1 MHPLVE
7 QIERLFLPEVQGVA
21 SEMRG
26 RYSSLQFNV
35 WHAPEGSLTDY
46 QGYSLGIECVFP
58 RAAANASNNVALSVG
73 VCHLASAPKL
83 MADVVWGHPSG
94 EVEAAFP
101 ENRHSINE
109 WPEATP
115 EAVQELNRVFPK
127 LIQAFQTAVQRAA
140 PLSPP
145 QIDFAGMTTNERLY
159 VAGLMPEWDAA
170 AVSRDR
176 KRMVEVLGKVGLA
189 SQADQIADTVLANPK
204 RYGF

>member
-1 MHPLVE
+1 
-7 QIERLFLPEVQGVA
+7 
-21 SEMRG
+21 
-26 RYSSLQFNV
+26 
-35 WHAPEGSLTDY
+35 
-46 QGYSLGIECVFP
+46 
-58 RAAANASNNVALSVG
+58 
-73 VCHLASAPKL
+73 

-94 EVEAAFP
+94 EVEATFP

-115 EAVQELNRVFPK
+115 EAVEELHKAFPR
-127 LIQAFQTAVQRAA
+127 LIQAFQTAVQRAV

-176 KRMVEVLGKVGLA
+176 KRMVEILGKVGLA
-189 SQADQIADTVLANPK
+189 SQAYQIADALLANPK